1 MAGGRAA
8 VGRSG
13 RAAGAGFAG
22 FRRAGQIRECLADV
36 AEPAA
41 DPGGGEPA
49 GRAGPL
55 PGQPQVGGQVTGEAE
70 LGVAGEEEPGPPV
83 GGGRV
88 PQFRPGPAEN
98 LLEEPEHMFDIEAA
112 QERLPGPVHLI
123 GEVPAREDRG
133 SQYTSG
139 RYRDRLFAE
148 GIIPSVGHTG
158 ICYDNA
164 AAESFNATIKKELIY
179 QHVWRDA
186 GEVRTAV
193 FDYIERYYNHVRK
206 QRRLGKI
213 SPADYERQLDNRA
226 PKAA

>member
-1 MAGGRAA
+1 MTA
-8 VGRSG
+8 V
-13 RAAGAGFAG
+13 
-22 FRRAGQIRECLADV
+22 
-36 AEPAA
+36 
-41 DPGGGEPA
+41 
-49 GRAGPL
+49 
-55 PGQPQVGGQVTGEAE
+55 
-70 LGVAGEEEPGPPV
+70 
-83 GGGRV
+83 
-88 PQFRPGPAEN
+88 
-98 LLEEPEHMFDIEAA
+98 
-112 QERLPGPVHLI
+112 
-123 GEVPAREDRG
+123 
-133 SQYTSG
+133 QYTSG

-213 SPADYERQLDNRA
+213 SPADYERQLDNWA